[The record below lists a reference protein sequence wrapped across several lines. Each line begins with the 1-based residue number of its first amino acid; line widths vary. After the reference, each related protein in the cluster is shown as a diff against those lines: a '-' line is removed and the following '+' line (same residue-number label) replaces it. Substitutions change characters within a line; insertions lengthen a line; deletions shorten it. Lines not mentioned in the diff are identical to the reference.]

1 MRKEEERV
9 EGKRRRVVWVWLWWC
24 GGGAKAEFDQGVGRK
39 KWEYN
44 EEEGIWVIMQHF
56 IMLIQ
61 VLVLDLSF
69 FKFAYLICLF
79 TYLEYFIW
87 NFPKC
92 FSLLKLCTLLFCE

>member
-24 GGGAKAEFDQGVGRK
+24 GGGAEGGAKAEFDQGVGRK

-69 FKFAYLICLF
+69 ENLSVLIVVL
-79 TYLEYFIW
+79 
-87 NFPKC
+87 
-92 FSLLKLCTLLFCE
+92 